1 MLLTSLLYCTH
12 MKQMA
17 GGGVAYTLK
26 VSETMSLA
34 DLMADLISKGKV
46 DESSEVWVDA

>member
-1 MLLTSLLYCTH
+1 